1 MKRLTY
7 CLLFSTLLL
16 GAPILTGCA
25 TTPQSAT
32 ASAQSNDNP
41 YAGGNGAF
49 GEDPANPG
57 QYASA
62 HSSADTH

>member
-16 GAPILTGCA
+16 GAPILTGC
-25 TTPQSAT
+25 TTNHSTDST
-32 ASAQSNDNP
+32 ARADDNP
-41 YAGGNGAF
+41 YAGGNGEF
-49 GEDPANPG
+49 GEDPVNPG

-62 HSSADTH
+62 HASADQH